1 MVLGKQ
7 NPWGTYMSRDF
18 DIGLGGQVNALV
30 DILGDRELGQLAIQ
44 RSGRGSHLDN
54 GVLMEGG

>member
-1 MVLGKQ
+1 
-7 NPWGTYMSRDF
+7 MSRDF

-54 GVLMEGG
+54 GVVMEGDWWRGKC